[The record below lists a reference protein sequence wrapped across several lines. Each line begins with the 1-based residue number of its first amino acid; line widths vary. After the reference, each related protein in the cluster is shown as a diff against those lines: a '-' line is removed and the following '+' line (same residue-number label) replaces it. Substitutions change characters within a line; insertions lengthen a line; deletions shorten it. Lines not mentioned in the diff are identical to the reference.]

1 MVTYWYTLYHIRSY
15 RRQCFVQSYLVICIV
30 DLGACGWPLEVEL
43 LRICRW
49 IFDYQLKRFECIL
62 ISLLTWYAKE
72 CICVAYFKLLFSCKY
87 VQYSCLSH
95 MFLISLRLTLYV
107 ASCTWALGDLDA
119 LVLLEPLTTR
129 SATDIVGGSNLRDLS
144 DINMFL

>member
-1 MVTYWYTLYHIRSY
+1 
-15 RRQCFVQSYLVICIV
+15 
-30 DLGACGWPLEVEL
+30 
-43 LRICRW
+43 
-49 IFDYQLKRFECIL
+49 
-62 ISLLTWYAKE
+62 
-72 CICVAYFKLLFSCKY
+72 
-87 VQYSCLSH
+87 

-119 LVLLEPLTTR
+119 LVLLEPSTTR